1 MNGLFHAHSGLR
13 YLILLVGAVF
23 LVVLVAGLAT
33 KRPFSKLHR
42 ILGAAF
48 AGLLHVQVVVG
59 IALVALGRYYPQLIG
74 HMVLM
79 VLAAGA
85 AQALFSI
92 NRRRPQPGLVLP
104 LAGVVLSLGLI
115 AAGVMAINRGL
126 FTATAFQ

>member
-23 LVVLVAGLAT
+23 LVALVAGLAT

-42 ILGAAF
+42 VLGAAF
-48 AGLLHVQVVVG
+48 AGLLHLQVVLG
-59 IALVALGRYYPQLIG
+59 LALTMLGRYYPALIG
-74 HMVLM
+74 HMVSM
-79 VLAAGA
+79 GLAAGV
-85 AQALFSI
+85 AQALFTI

-115 AAGVMAINRGL
+115 AGGVMAIGRGL
-126 FTATAFQ
+126 FTATAF